1 MADKISI
8 GVIGDS
14 KCAALANGELGQPAK
29 GRVDPVVRAP
39 QEVIDGRSDG
49 EFPLVT
55 FQTGSLS
62 E

>member
-1 MADKISI
+1 MTDKMPI

-14 KCAALANGELGQPAK
+14 KCAALADGELGQPPK
-29 GRVDPVVRAP
+29 GRADPVMRGTQP
-39 QEVIDGRSDG
+39 VIDGRSDG

-55 FQTGSLS
+55 FQTGALS